1 MVEQQSLS
9 GLQACIHDA
18 APSSVPTSAQL
29 TLRVKRVGRP
39 NAPGDDY
46 ALRLA
51 DDTAE
56 MRASLSADVLD
67 AFPAAILVG
76 SSLTLRN
83 VSVLV
88 LSLWSSVLII
98 NRDCLVEVRPP
109 GRAADDRVPLGPL
122 GGFRTSNELLGI
134 PPPEESPG
142 GALTDFVCDTAQLE
156 EPLGRGALEPK
167 DNSTARGLEG
177 VDERASRLRQSLPPP
192 TTPPPLWQ
200 PPAKRPRAVDVV
212 PPPPLA
218 VNAIECAACGAGSST
233 CAQNPQMVVPSD
245 VAGTVDDLVF
255 DDDF

>member
-1 MVEQQSLS
+1 MVVEQQTLS
-9 GLQACIHDA
+9 GLQTCIHDA

-56 MRASLSADVLD
+56 VRASLSPDVLD

-76 SSLTLRN
+76 ASLTLRN

-122 GGFRTSNELLGI
+122 GGLRATNELLGI
-134 PPPEESPG
+134 APLEETPG
-142 GALTDFVCDTAQLE
+142 GALTELVCGTAQLE
-156 EPLGRGALEPK
+156 EPLGRGANEPR
-167 DNSTARGLEG
+167 DNSTAYGLED
-177 VDERASRLRQSLPPP
+177 VDERPSRLRQSLPPP
-192 TTPPPLWQ
+192 TTTSPSWQ

-218 VNAIECAACGAGSST
+218 VDAIECAACGTGSGT
-233 CAQNPQMVVPSD
+233 CAQMVVPLG
-245 VAGTVDDLVF
+245 VAGTIDDLVF